1 MRHHEMPRKL
11 EALLAARLVPSAHTD
26 PSASTKDSVIHSNLR
41 AKLPSLV
48 SSMAAADHSPDIQ
61 LSQTRHR
68 ATLVE
73 SWHIEPGSTVLELGC
88 GQGDMTAV
96 LAEAVGPTGHVVAV
110 DVAEPSYGTPV
121 TLGESAA
128 RLTAGP
134 LGSRIDFRFGTDV
147 LDRSVDFPEG
157 SFDHVVLAHCS
168 WYFTSLGQ
176 LQDTLTRVRAWARRL
191 WFTEWDLTPAS
202 GDQLAHLLAVLIQG
216 QIEAA
221 GSRGQGN
228 VRTPFSREGLLRL
241 LSDSGWTADSS
252 RSVDTEGLQDGDWE
266 IAACLDLAGA
276 EERLAVLP
284 EPVRQFV
291 LSQAD
296 VLRAIAKPCGNR
308 ALAAYSVAAH

>member
-1 MRHHEMPRKL
+1 M
-11 EALLAARLVPSAHTD
+11 
-26 PSASTKDSVIHSNLR
+26 HSHLR
-41 AKLPSLV
+41 AKVPSLV

-68 ATLVE
+68 AALVE

-96 LAEAVGPTGHVVAV
+96 LAEAVGPKGHVVAV

-134 LGSRIDFRFGTDV
+134 LGPRIDFRFGTDV
-147 LDRSVDFPEG
+147 LDRSVDFPES

-176 LQDTLTRVRAWARRL
+176 LQDTLTRARAWARRL

-228 VRTPFSREGLLRL
+228 VRTPFSREVLLRL
-241 LSDSGWTADSS
+241 LPESGWTADSS
-252 RSVDTEGLQDGDWE
+252 RLVDTEGLQDGDWE
-266 IAACLDLAGA
+266 IAACLDLAGT

-284 EPVRQFV
+284 EPVRQLV

-296 VLRAIAKPCGNR
+296 VLRAIAKPRGNR
-308 ALAAYSVAAH
+308 ALAAYSVAAR